1 MEHISDLF
9 AVLELATT
17 KKLPTSSPDPS
28 SDYAISESDVV
39 GWLLHRCYFK
49 IIYRFTTAEREWLEK
64 PWQAMKN
71 WSPSPIDIGG
81 IKPSRIKVPDEW
93 LPVLDIY
100 LGSDLAIKLNDKHIP
115 FDGSTIEAWVR
126 CLAKA
131 LAFADSR
138 CNGKQELTA
147 DDLDILKNLL
157 DVLDVLLA
165 TKEVEFAFLH
175 TSLSD
180 IFSPRYAYSML
191 DCCVL

>member
-1 MEHISDLF
+1 MEHISDLL

-93 LPVLDIY
+93 LSVLDIY

-180 IFSPRYAYSML
+180 IFFPRYAYSML